1 MKRIDRTGE
10 VSYNKFGSKIIIIN
24 YRNSN
29 DIDVYFPKYNWTK
42 TDTDYG
48 RFKRGAVSCPYEPRT
63 YGVGYLGEGKYKASK
78 NGKKTKCYNIWKD
91 MIRRCYGNEKYY
103 DKYPSYKDKIICQ
116 SWYNFQNFAEWFEE
130 NYYEI
135 EGETMCL
142 DKDILYKGNKIYSPK
157 TCIFVPQ
164 RINTLFIKRELYRG
178 DLPLG
183 VDFDNRNC
191 KFRATYRVN
200 KVKKHLGYYN
210 TKEEAFQVYKKV
222 KEKDIKQIAE
232 EYKDK
237 IPTKLY
243 NAMITYK
250 VEIDD

>member
-1 MKRIDRTGE
+1 MKKIDRTGE

-29 DIDVYFPKYNWTK
+29 DIDVYFPEYNWTK
-42 TDTDYG
+42 TNIDYG
-48 RFKRGAVSCPYEPRT
+48 RFKRGSVPCVYEPRT
-63 YGVGYLGEGKYKASK
+63 FGVGYLGEGKYKASE

-103 DKYPSYKDKIICQ
+103 DKYPSYEKCTICEE
-116 SWYNFQNFAEWFEE
+116 WHNFQNFAEWYEE
-130 NYYEI
+130 NYYKI

-191 KFRATYRVN
+191 KFRATYRVD
-200 KVKKHLGYYN
+200 KVKKHLGYYS
-210 TKEEAFQVYKKV
+210 TPQEAFQSYKKV

-237 IPTKLY
+237 IPEKLY
-243 NAMITYK
+243 NAMITYE